1 MSNLSRRDF
10 TLVNHMLS
18 LQVTVTAEWRDQAKM
33 LAVAVANE
41 QGYNVPDNHTALSVI
56 SFMRCFPCVVDYILT

>member
-10 TLVNHMLS
+10 TLVNHVLS

-41 QGYNVPDNHTALSVI
+41 QGYNVPDNHTVYWNPL
-56 SFMRCFPCVVDYILT
+56 RDYHDASKYTKI

>member
-41 QGYNVPDNHTALSVI
+41 QGYNVPDNHTVHWYPL
-56 SFMRCFPCVVDYILT
+56 CVYHDVSTYTKI

>member
-33 LAVAVANE
+33 LAVAV
-41 QGYNVPDNHTALSVI
+41 D
-56 SFMRCFPCVVDYILT
+56 LTYGLQV

>member
-10 TLVNHMLS
+10 TLINHMLS
-18 LQVTVTAEWRDQAKM
+18 LQVTVAAEWRDQAKM

-41 QGYNVPDNHTALSVI
+41 QGYNVPDNHTAYWNPK
-56 SFMRCFPCVVDYILT
+56 RDYHDTSKYTAI

>member
-1 MSNLSRRDF
+1 MSKLSQRDF

-18 LQVTVTAEWRDQAKM
+18 LQVTVSAEWRDQAKM

-41 QGYNVPDNHTALSVI
+41 QGYNVSDNNAAYWNPLRDYHDASKYTAI
-56 SFMRCFPCVVDYILT
+56 

>member
-10 TLVNHMLS
+10 TLVNHLLS

-41 QGYNVPDNHTALSVI
+41 QGYNVSDNHTAYWNPL
-56 SFMRCFPCVVDYILT
+56 RDYHDASTYTKI

>member
-10 TLVNHMLS
+10 TLVNHVLS

-41 QGYNVPDNHTALSVI
+41 QGYNVPDNHTAYWNPL
-56 SFMRCFPCVVDYILT
+56 RDYHDASKYTKI

>member
-1 MSNLSRRDF
+1 MSKLSRRDF

-18 LQVTVTAEWRDQAKM
+18 LQVTITAEWRDQAKM

-41 QGYNVPDNHTALSVI
+41 QGYNVSDNHTAYWNPKRDYHDTAKYTVI
-56 SFMRCFPCVVDYILT
+56 

>member
-1 MSNLSRRDF
+1 MSKLSQRDF

-18 LQVTVTAEWRDQAKM
+18 LRVTVTSEWRDQAKM

-41 QGYNVPDNHTALSVI
+41 QGYNVPDNHTAYWNPLREYHDASKYTAI
-56 SFMRCFPCVVDYILT
+56 